1 MKNIMSRL
9 TSALIAGAVT
19 VSITAFP
26 AMAEEKENFIGV
38 EPLFLESYFTSITQ
52 DNYAVLTDTNNFY
65 PGGNNRYILVLDS
78 TGDMHLVYGRI
89 TDTKVKTTDSF
100 DLDSFTKELE
110 SSNVQVKFSK
120 NSDTEYTIENA
131 YSPDN
136 FADIVDKLEDTPEV
150 TWIENHYTVYEDTA
164 NYAGDYRFYFTDD
177 VTPEYIKNNYHI
189 NLEFGGNVNK
199 NASSSFQSEKYTF
212 FMHYDALKKS
222 SKEYEKGY
230 NAEKA
235 GLKADFYQLKSLA
248 NCEICDLE
256 GAVTELAMEQRDIH
270 YCTDIVYNGGYN
282 HNNKDYGKLTLDE
295 AAVALYGYNN
305 FFLMDTNPILSS
317 IGSQDTNVAYTQTG
331 KFNILNIKN
340 MRARIK
346 VADGHSL
353 DIEAL
358 RNKAKNAGYEFPE
371 ITLKGNEY
379 IITSASEDNFN
390 YAVELLKADN
400 RVLEITSD
408 LRLYPDT
415 ANLFSLYGFKFDGT
429 RPQEEIIEMYPNAGV
444 ALTEIDKQP
453 NNNNDNSFY
462 MGYKYEGASEAH
474 YNDLKAMVENEKCSP
489 YGQYTCLAFFPD
501 TACYCHYTLY
511 DKFADENSE
520 EIILGDAN
528 DDKDITVADAVAI
541 LQYLGNADKYPLTP
555 QQKINA
561 DCYNTGDGI
570 TPNDAL
576 AIQQYDAKLITH
588 F

>member
-38 EPLFLESYFTSITQ
+38 EPLYLESYFTSITH

-65 PGGNNRYILVLDS
+65 PGGNNRYILVLDYE
-78 TGDMHLVYGRI
+78 GDMHLVHGRI
-89 TDTKVKTTDSF
+89 TDTLVKTSENFDPDSF
-100 DLDSFTKELE
+100 MKNSDVKVTLTK
-110 SSNVQVKFSK
+110 Q
-120 NSDTEYTIENA
+120 SDTEYIIKDGISA
-131 YSPDN
+131 DD
-136 FADIVDKLEDTPEV
+136 FADIVDKLENTPEV

-164 NYAGDYRFYFTDD
+164 NHVGDYRFYFTDD
-177 VTPEYIKNNYHI
+177 VTPEYINKHYSQLDLEYGGELNYKA
-189 NLEFGGNVNK
+189 EY
-199 NASSSFQSEKYTF
+199 SFISKKYSF
-212 FMHYDALKKS
+212 SMLYDPIKKS
-222 SKEYEKGY
+222 STENENGFQ
-230 NAEKA
+230 AEKN
-235 GLKADFYQLKSLA
+235 GLKTDFFYLRSLA
-248 NCEICDLE
+248 GCEICDLE
-256 GAVTELAMEQRDIH
+256 CAVTELACLTRDVH
-270 YCTDIVYNGGYN
+270 YCTDILYDGGYN
-282 HNNKDYGKLTLDE
+282 HNNKDYDKLTLDN
-295 AAVALYGYNN
+295 ARNALFGES
-305 FFLMDTNPILSS
+305 FFLSDIEPLFSS
-317 IGSQDTNVAYTQTG
+317 ISNKSTLTSYNKLGKTNMMEMQ
-331 KFNILNIKN
+331 I

-346 VADGHSL
+346 VADGYSL
-353 DIEAL
+353 DIDSLAEKAGTSGYVF
-358 RNKAKNAGYEFPE
+358 RNMTK
-371 ITLKGNEY
+371 KGNEY
-379 IITSASEDNFN
+379 IITSTN
-390 YAVELLKADN
+390 YEAVNDVFELLKADS
-400 RVLEITSD
+400 RVLSITTD
-408 LRLYPDT
+408 LRIIPDY
-415 ANLFSLYGFKFDGT
+415 ANYFSLYGFKFDGT

-511 DKFADENSE
+511 DKFADEDNE
-520 EIILGDAN
+520 EFILGDAN
-528 DDKDITVADAVAI
+528 SDSNITVADAVAI
-541 LQYLGNADKYPLTP
+541 LQYLGNTDKYPLTP

>member
-38 EPLFLESYFTSITQ
+38 EPLYLESYFTSITQ
-52 DNYAVLTDTNNFY
+52 DDYAVLTDTNNFY
-65 PGGNNRYILVLDS
+65 PGGNNRYICVLDS

-89 TDTKVKTTDSF
+89 TDTKVKTTDNF

-164 NYAGDYRFYFTDD
+164 NHAGDYKCYFTND
-177 VTPEYIKNNYHI
+177 VTPEYIKNNYGL
-189 NLEFGGNVNK
+189 NLKFNGDIDK
-199 NASSSFQSEKYTF
+199 NTYFRSQSEKYTF
-212 FMHYDALKKS
+212 AMQYDPLKKTA
-222 SKEYEKGY
+222 KEYENGY

-305 FFLMDTNPILSS
+305 FFLMDTKQILSS

-358 RNKAKNAGYEFPE
+358 RNKAENAGYEFPE
-371 ITLKGNEY
+371 MTLKGNEY

-415 ANLFSLYGFKFDGT
+415 ANLFSLYGFNFDGT
-429 RPQEEIIEMYPNAGV
+429 HSQNEIIEKYPDSGV
-444 ALTEIDKQP
+444 VLTDTDQQP
-453 NNNNDNSFY
+453 KNKNDNSFY
-462 MGYKYEGASEAH
+462 MSYIYDGNSDEH
-474 YNDLKAMVENEKCSP
+474 YNDLKAMIENEKCTP
-489 YGQYTCLAFFPD
+489 FGQFTCLASFPY
-501 TACYCHYTLY
+501 TVCYCHYTVY
-511 DKFADENSE
+511 DRFADEDNE
-520 EIILGDAN
+520 ECILGDAN
-528 DDKDITVADAVAI
+528 SDSNITVADAVAI
-541 LQYLGNADKYPLTP
+541 LQYLGNTDKYPLTP

-576 AIQQYDAKLITH
+576 AIQQYDAKLIAH